1 MKTSYL
7 SLKLIMLGIFVST
20 TASFSWSQELPSV
33 ELVQSMTSAQLQEYW
48 SQAQSQGYTLGQLE
62 QMARLRGVSEVD
74 IQAII
79 QRIQEVNQ
87 VEITERDNTSFIN
100 NEFGIIPNE
109 LNQQNQDFAESDE
122 KLTVFGKTFFQN
134 PNINLE
140 PNLNIAV
147 SKNYQLGPG
156 DEISIDIWGA
166 AQKNYTATLSKKGTL
181 VLENLAPI
189 FLNGLT
195 LENASKKIKSR
206 LAGVY
211 SGIGKEIGA
220 DVYLNKAR
228 SVIVNI
234 IGEVEVP
241 GTYSISSLS
250 TPINALYAAG
260 GPNESGSF
268 RSISVIRNGKKIAV
282 VDIYS
287 FLKDGTS
294 TSMFLQD
301 NDVLLVPSYQNR
313 VYLEG
318 AAKTTGAF
326 ELLPEETAAD
336 LLYFSGGFTSE
347 ANKKEVLVERIH
359 GATKKV
365 LNISENE
372 YAKNTL
378 DDGDRLII
386 STTSDA
392 FTNRVSIQGEV
403 NVAGAYPIEEVNNVK
418 ALLEKTQGF
427 TTKALLSRALIYRE
441 ENGFL
446 RKLVSFNI
454 NDVLDGKREINLQA
468 NDSVVVLS
476 SKLINSDLS
485 VQIKGQVVTDS
496 TFTYYENMKVGD
508 LIALAGGLKYEAEN
522 STIDIYR
529 NNTTKEGS
537 DLSKRLKASISADF
551 TNATQDFTLEP
562 KDIVVVRKKEA
573 YFEQKTFTIEGLV
586 KKPGIYVLRKNRY
599 TLYDALNDSGGVLD
613 EAFIAGIHIKRRNAN
628 NDKNKLKRAQEKLND
643 VEIELVDYFTV
654 AVKAAE
660 LLDTYGSPKYNI
672 ELKEGDRIIIP
683 KYDSSVA
690 LNGAVNLETAITYS
704 KKLSFKKAIY
714 AAGGYAQNAKR
725 SKTFVIYPNG
735 EIATKKHFL
744 FITSNPRLKPGSTIV
759 VPTKEERAKMSAQE
773 IIGITSGFAT
783 LGVLIRTLTQ

>member
-1 MKTSYL
+1 MKTSHL
-7 SLKLIMLGIFVST
+7 TLKLIMLSIFVST

-100 NEFGIIPNE
+100 NEFGVM
-109 LNQQNQDFAESDE
+109 SDE
-122 KLTVFGKTFFQN
+122 LSQKSQVIPAKKSTVYGKSFFQN

-195 LENASKKIKSR
+195 LGNASKKIKSR

-336 LLYFSGGFTSE
+336 LLYFCGGFTSE

-359 GATKKV
+359 GAAKKV
-365 LNISENE
+365 LNISEKE

-378 DDGDRLII
+378 NDGDRLII

-613 EAFIAGIHIKRRNAN
+613 EAFIAGIHIKRRNTN

-660 LLDTYGSPKYNI
+660 LLDTYGSPKFNI

-683 KYDSSVA
+683 KYDSSVV
-690 LNGAVNLETAITYS
+690 LNGAVNLETALTYS

-714 AAGGYAQNAKR
+714 AAGGYSQNAKR
-725 SKTFVIYPNG
+725 SKAFVIYPNG
-735 EIATKKHFL
+735 EIAVKKHFL

-759 VPTKEERAKMSAQE
+759 VPTKVERAKMSAQE

>member
-1 MKTSYL
+1 M
-7 SLKLIMLGIFVST
+7 
-20 TASFSWSQELPSV
+20 
-33 ELVQSMTSAQLQEYW
+33 
-48 SQAQSQGYTLGQLE
+48 
-62 QMARLRGVSEVD
+62 
-74 IQAII
+74 
-79 QRIQEVNQ
+79 
-87 VEITERDNTSFIN
+87 
-100 NEFGIIPNE
+100 
-109 LNQQNQDFAESDE
+109 
-122 KLTVFGKTFFQN
+122 
-134 PNINLE
+134 
-140 PNLNIAV
+140 
-147 SKNYQLGPG
+147 
-156 DEISIDIWGA
+156 
-166 AQKNYTATLSKKGTL
+166 
-181 VLENLAPI
+181 
-189 FLNGLT
+189 
-195 LENASKKIKSR
+195 
-206 LAGVY
+206 
-211 SGIGKEIGA
+211 
-220 DVYLNKAR
+220 
-228 SVIVNI
+228 
-234 IGEVEVP
+234 
-241 GTYSISSLS
+241 
-250 TPINALYAAG
+250 
-260 GPNESGSF
+260 
-268 RSISVIRNGKKIAV
+268 
-282 VDIYS
+282 
-287 FLKDGTS
+287 
-294 TSMFLQD
+294 
-301 NDVLLVPSYQNR
+301 
-313 VYLEG
+313 
-318 AAKTTGAF
+318 
-326 ELLPEETAAD
+326 PEETATD

-347 ANKKEVLVERIH
+347 ANKKEVLVERVH
-359 GATKKV
+359 GASKKV

-372 YAKNTL
+372 YAKSALN
-378 DDGDRLII
+378 DGDRLII

-613 EAFIAGIHIKRRNAN
+613 EAFVAGIHIKRRNTN
-628 NDKNKLKRAQEKLND
+628 NEKNKLKRAQEKLNG

-654 AVKAAE
+654 AVKAAK

-683 KYDSSVA
+683 KYDSSVV
-690 LNGAVNLETAITYS
+690 LNGAVNLETALTYS
-704 KKLSFKKAIY
+704 KKLSFKKAINA
-714 AAGGYAQNAKR
+714 AAGYSQNAKR
-725 SKTFVIYPNG
+725 SKAFVIYPNG
-735 EIATKKHFL
+735 EIAVKKHFL

-759 VPTKEERAKMSAQE
+759 VPTKVERAKMSAQE

>member
-1 MKTSYL
+1 MKTSHL
-7 SLKLIMLGIFVST
+7 SLKLIMLGIFITT

-62 QMARLRGVSEVD
+62 QMARLRGISEVD
-74 IQAII
+74 IQEIV

-87 VEITERDNTSFIN
+87 VEITERDNTPFIN
-100 NEFGIIPNE
+100 NEFGVMYDELSQKSQVIP
-109 LNQQNQDFAESDE
+109 AKKS
-122 KLTVFGKTFFQN
+122 TVYGKSFFQN

-147 SKNYQLGPG
+147 SKSYQLGPG

-206 LAGVY
+206 LTGVY

-260 GPNESGSF
+260 GPTESGSF
-268 RSISVIRNGKKIAV
+268 RSISVVRNGKKIAV

-287 FLKDGTS
+287 FLKEGTS

-347 ANKKEVLVERIH
+347 ANKKEVLVERVN
-359 GATKKV
+359 GAVKKV

-372 YAKNTL
+372 YAKSTL
-378 DDGDRLII
+378 NDED
-386 STTSDA
+386 
-392 FTNRVSIQGEV
+392 FSITL
-403 NVAGAYPIEEVNNVK
+403 N
-418 ALLEKTQGF
+418 
-427 TTKALLSRALIYRE
+427 SRKERW
-441 ENGFL
+441 
-446 RKLVSFNI
+446 RKH
-454 NDVLDGKREINLQA
+454 
-468 NDSVVVLS
+468 
-476 SKLINSDLS
+476 
-485 VQIKGQVVTDS
+485 
-496 TFTYYENMKVGD
+496 
-508 LIALAGGLKYEAEN
+508 
-522 STIDIYR
+522 
-529 NNTTKEGS
+529 EGS
-537 DLSKRLKASISADF
+537 FMGIFAIPMVS
-551 TNATQDFTLEP
+551 
-562 KDIVVVRKKEA
+562 RKSSNITRMVDRRKGE
-573 YFEQKTFTIEGLV
+573 
-586 KKPGIYVLRKNRY
+586 LRYR
-599 TLYDALNDSGGVLD
+599 
-613 EAFIAGIHIKRRNAN
+613 
-628 NDKNKLKRAQEKLND
+628 
-643 VEIELVDYFTV
+643 
-654 AVKAAE
+654 
-660 LLDTYGSPKYNI
+660 
-672 ELKEGDRIIIP
+672 
-683 KYDSSVA
+683 
-690 LNGAVNLETAITYS
+690 
-704 KKLSFKKAIY
+704 
-714 AAGGYAQNAKR
+714 
-725 SKTFVIYPNG
+725 
-735 EIATKKHFL
+735 
-744 FITSNPRLKPGSTIV
+744 
-759 VPTKEERAKMSAQE
+759 
-773 IIGITSGFAT
+773 
-783 LGVLIRTLTQ
+783 